1 MNAEIN
7 RNDYLSLEQVQELT
21 GVSEEHLNSFISN
34 GDLETVH
41 INGSLYVPKVDFKV
55 FEKSLEEG
63 RAILYSAL
71 DKDYTSLE
79 ENTELSQEEIDELK
93 EIR

>member
-1 MNAEIN
+1 MNAEIDK
-7 RNDYLSLEQVQELT
+7 NDYLSLEQVQELT
-21 GVSEEHLNSFISN
+21 GVSEKHLDSFIGN

-71 DKDYTSLE
+71 SKDYTSLE
-79 ENTELSQEEIDELK
+79 DDTELPQEEIDELNDL
-93 EIR
+93 

>member
-1 MNAEIN
+1 MNAEIDK
-7 RNDYLSLEQVQELT
+7 NDYLSLEQVQEMT

-34 GDLETVH
+34 GDLQTIQ
-41 INGSLYVPKVDFKV
+41 INDALYVAKVDFAV

-71 DKDYTSLE
+71 NQDHISLDE
-79 ENTELSQEEIDELK
+79 EPELSQEEIEELK
-93 EIR
+93 SI

>member
-1 MNAEIN
+1 MNAEIDK
-7 RNDYLSLEQVQELT
+7 NDYLSLEQVQEMT

-34 GDLETVH
+34 GDLQTIQ
-41 INGSLYVPKVDFKV
+41 INDALYVSKVDFRV

-71 DKDYTSLE
+71 NQDHISLDE
-79 ENTELSQEEIDELK
+79 EPELSQEEIEELK
-93 EIR
+93 SI